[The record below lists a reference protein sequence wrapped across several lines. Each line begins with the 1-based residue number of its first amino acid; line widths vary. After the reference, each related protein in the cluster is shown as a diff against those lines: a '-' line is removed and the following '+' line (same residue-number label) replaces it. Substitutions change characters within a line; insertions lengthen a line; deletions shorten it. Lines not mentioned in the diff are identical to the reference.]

1 MMPPSRVALEITGGL
16 ARITLINPPRHN
28 AMDLQFCNELADAAT
43 RCSTAPELKAVL
55 LAAEGDVFCVGGDI
69 VEFVANRERLH
80 QHVLAS
86 AAQFHVAVTQ
96 LHRLPAPLIVA
107 VNGTAAGGGFSMVCA
122 ADLAIARRSAKLN
135 PAYTRSGLTPDGGGT
150 WFLPRIVGSRKA
162 FEIFATNPTLSADEA
177 CSLGIVSRVVDDAS
191 FDAEVAK
198 LARQI
203 EEAPAGVLGALKKL
217 VHASLGASLEEQ
229 LDAEAASIAA
239 QAALPSTQNLLA
251 AFLSKRR

>member
-1 MMPPSRVALEITGGL
+1 MISPSRVALEITGGL

-43 RCSTAPELKAVL
+43 RCSAAVELKAVL

-69 VEFVANRERLH
+69 REFVANRERLH
-80 QHVLAS
+80 DHVLAM
-86 AAQFHVAVTQ
+86 AAQFHAAVTR
-96 LHRLPAPLIVA
+96 LYRLPAPLIVA
-107 VNGTAAGGGFSMVCA
+107 VNGTAGGGGFSMVCA

-150 WFLPRIVGSRKA
+150 WFLPRIVGWRRA
-162 FEIFATNPTLSADEA
+162 FEIFATNPTLSAEEA
-177 CSLGIVSRVVDDAS
+177 CALGIVSRVVDDAA

-203 EEAPAGVLGALKKL
+203 EEAPADVLGALKKL
-217 VHASLGASLEEQ
+217 VRQSLNASLEQQ
-229 LDAEAASIAA
+229 LEAEAASIAA
-239 QAALPSTQNLLA
+239 QAALPATQNLLA
-251 AFLSKRR
+251 AFFGKSR

>member
-1 MMPPSRVALEITGGL
+1 MPLSRVALEITGGL
-16 ARITLINPPRHN
+16 ARITLVNPPRHN

-43 RCSTAPELKAVL
+43 RCSTAPDLKAVL

-69 VEFVANRERLH
+69 REFVANRERLH
-80 QHVLAS
+80 DHVLAM
-86 AAQFHVAVTQ
+86 AAQFHVAVTR

-122 ADLAIARRSAKLN
+122 ADLAIAGRSARFS

-150 WFLPRIVGSRKA
+150 WFLPRIVGWRRA
-162 FEIFATNPTLSADEA
+162 FEIFATNPTLSAEEA
-177 CSLGIVSRVVDDAS
+177 CALGIVSRVVDDAA

-203 EEAPAGVLGALKKL
+203 EEAPAGVLNALKNL
-217 VHASLGASLEEQ
+217 VRQSLSASLEQQ
-229 LDAEAASIAA
+229 LEAEAASIAA
-239 QAALPSTQNLLA
+239 QAAFPATQNLLT
-251 AFLSKRR
+251 AFLGKNR